1 MSTSTPDPLST
12 EELLQQLDE
21 VFKVCH
27 PFNRSILAHLPH
39 HLPGDPEHRPIPRQR
54 RRDTER
60 FGSRTKGRL
69 GAELD
74 RSRRTV
80 LRTTRRKPDFKPNT
94 RDPDIVLIVSTAALI
109 CFQQRVQLTL
119 RKVVRALRERGSSPY
134 AIRPPLPGQPLPK
147 AFQPVVSPV
156 FDPAPSDEASAGQAP
171 TREQG
176 EGVGTDEASTL
187 LEDPVL
193 SVYAQRLEVAVLDEL
208 KQALLDME
216 HEEQHEEQ
224 SEPHK
229 PKEGKIEN
237 ADMEL

>member
-21 VFKVCH
+21 VFKEIPNIVQYLG
-27 PFNRSILAHLPH
+27 SAVGTLKDL
-39 HLPGDPEHRPIPRQR
+39 DPARKDVWARNLTGLGGQYY
-54 RRDTER
+54 
-60 FGSRTKGRL
+60 GRL
-69 GAELD
+69 D
-74 RSRRTV
+74 
-80 LRTTRRKPDFKPNT
+80 
-94 RDPDIVLIVSTAALI
+94 
-109 CFQQRVQLTL
+109 RVQLTL

-156 FDPAPSDEASAGQAP
+156 FDPAPSNDASAGQAP

-176 EGVGTDEASTL
+176 EGVGTDEASTV
-187 LEDPVL
+187 LEDPGL

-224 SEPHK
+224 SEQHK
-229 PKEGKIEN
+229 PKEEKIEN